1 MVESAEQQTTVDTT
15 QEEVKISDLKANVAT
30 TGKKEIDIQVCNPI
44 VREERLSKYIIY
56 TVRGSDKLGEFDCLR
71 RYHEF
76 NTLRELLVNRWPG
89 CYIPPLP
96 EKKMTGNMNPV
107 FIEDRRKSLETFLS
121 QLTETPYLY
130 YGEELQTF
138 LKSTTPD
145 IEKTLATLPKQTYE
159 GIMDRFTTTFR
170 ELSGKELTNELI
182 AKINSFYS
190 FLRKVSAIFE
200 NFKRSSKSMLE
211 AKKQYYDQ
219 FNHFTQ
225 NLMCDYEK
233 TCLGEFAGQ
242 GEKSF
247 VFNDASNEELISAST
262 KIKANA
268 KTESFELLHDL
279 IRRESKEIKAF
290 VQAVQQKEKYEQ
302 IKFKLQDKQKSDTA
316 ELQKLLAGKTT
327 FKSILSRKS
336 KDEDVTKLEL
346 QISQTT
352 KDIESV
358 GMLIDMIAIILGYL
372 EVDKFKKNKVA
383 MYFKMITDLAK
394 AEEEALGDLQ
404 KYWDAVLAN
413 KNLHQ

>member
-1 MVESAEQQTTVDTT
+1 
-15 QEEVKISDLKANVAT
+15 
-30 TGKKEIDIQVCNPI
+30 
-44 VREERLSKYIIY
+44 
-56 TVRGSDKLGEFDCLR
+56 
-71 RYHEF
+71 
-76 NTLRELLVNRWPG
+76 
-89 CYIPPLP
+89 
-96 EKKMTGNMNPV
+96 
-107 FIEDRRKSLETFLS
+107 
-121 QLTETPYLY
+121 
-130 YGEELQTF
+130 
-138 LKSTTPD
+138 
-145 IEKTLATLPKQTYE
+145 
-159 GIMDRFTTTFR
+159 
-170 ELSGKELTNELI
+170 
-182 AKINSFYS
+182 
-190 FLRKVSAIFE
+190 
-200 NFKRSSKSMLE
+200 
-211 AKKQYYDQ
+211 
-219 FNHFTQ
+219 
-225 NLMCDYEK
+225 MCDYEK